1 MPARNR
7 KLKRFLKQLYVNTAI
22 FIFFAELVFLFS
34 IITGYVDKLLMT
46 FPFSAFYADIIPG
59 AIDDATSL
67 ESYRIIYP
75 IFLIINILST
85 GIGSLIVARGRTLE
99 EALMILI
106 VAMIPRRRKLSGRV
120 FDLKTGESIAF
131 ASVDIIEKNKEGKF
145 IPVARALTD
154 LDGRYRFNI
163 EDKSKFLFVKVNFE
177 PYEEYI
183 KPLTNVYK
191 NNVIQD
197 IPLERKSGTTD
208 KLRSFYYFKLKPIV
222 YIYYTYYLLGLS
234 VITWL
239 GIMLGIYLNGPTLFL
254 IVLGLLL
261 GISVIHN
268 VLTVINRLSFSTGKV
283 LEYGTLNPIH
293 NATISIFDKDN
304 QVQVVYSN
312 RNGVVRT
319 NLEDGFYSVI
329 VTKKNYKFVNSSGDQ
344 IKTDYVYINKD
355 GYLPKDLYLNKSDQ
369 FDSQAEQGLDNPFG
383 N

>member
-1 MPARNR
+1 MPSRHKN
-7 KLKRFLKQLYVNTAI
+7 LKRFLRRLYVYTAI
-22 FIFFAELVFLFS
+22 FIFFAELLFLFG
-34 IITGYVDKLLMT
+34 ILTGYIDRLLTM
-46 FPFSAFYADIIPG
+46 FPFSAFYGDILPG

-67 ESYRIIYP
+67 ESYRLIYP
-75 IFLIINILST
+75 IFLFVNIVTT
-85 GIGSLIVARGRTLE
+85 GLGSLIVARGRTWE

-120 FDLKTGESIAF
+120 FDLQTGEGIAF
-131 ASVDIIEKNKEGKF
+131 ASIDIFEKDKEGKI

-197 IPLERKSGTTD
+197 IPLERKSGATD

-234 VITWL
+234 IVTWL
-239 GIMLGIYLNGPTLFL
+239 GIILGIYLNGPTLFL
-254 IVLGLLL
+254 ILLGLLV
-261 GISVIHN
+261 GISVVHN
-268 VLTVINRLSFSTGKV
+268 VLAVINRLSFSTGRV
-283 LEYGTLNPIH
+283 LEYGTLKPIH

-319 NLEDGFYSVI
+319 NLEDGFYSII
-329 VTKKNYKFVNSSGDQ
+329 VTKKNYIFVNSSGDQ

-355 GYLPKDLYLNKSDQ
+355 GYLPKDLYLEKGEK
-369 FDSQAEQGLDNPFG
+369 FDISSSQSLDNPFG